1 MALDEIRNIKIKKV
15 EELRK
20 SGVDPYPA
28 SSSRTNSVKEAIEN
42 YDEWKENKEITLAGR
57 IMARRGH
64 GGLMF
69 FDVNDGSGKIQGCLK
84 EDIIGDE
91 NFKKFQDFIDTGDF
105 IEISGTLFKTKQDE
119 KTLLTTHYSLLTKAL
134 LPLPEKWHGLQDTEE
149 RLRKRYLDFI
159 FNAESREIVGKRAI
173 FWNAVREFHVK
184 NGFLEVETPVLET
197 TVGGA
202 DATPFK
208 THHNALDIDIYL
220 RISAGELWQKRLMV
234 AGFNK
239 TFEIGRI
246 FRNEGMSAEH
256 LQDYTQ
262 CEAYWA
268 YADYRDMYKFLQDC
282 YRYVAEK
289 TFGTLEFRINNF
301 DINLG
306 KDWPLVDY
314 SEEVKKQTGIDIWKT
329 SDKEIKN
336 KLKDL
341 GVEYNKVENRARLID
356 SLWKYC
362 RKNIG
367 GPAILINEP
376 KIVSPL
382 SKTSPGNPN
391 ITERFHF
398 IIAGSEVG
406 QGYSELNDPID
417 QRERFE
423 IQEKMRES
431 GDAEAQPMDE
441 DFVEA
446 LEYGMPPTAGHG
458 FSERLFSF
466 LMNKPIRETQIF
478 PLMKPR

>member
-1 MALDEIRNIKIKKV
+1 
-15 EELRK
+15 
-20 SGVDPYPA
+20 
-28 SSSRTNSVKEAIEN
+28 
-42 YDEWKENKEITLAGR
+42 
-57 IMARRGH
+57 MARREH
-64 GGLMF
+64 GGSIF
-69 FDVNDGSGKIQGCLK
+69 FDLRDGSTSFNKTQNESLTTSVNSKIQGFIK
-84 EDIIGDE
+84 EDVIGKDSFARFLE
-91 NFKKFQDFIDTGDF
+91 LVDIGDF
-105 IEISGTLFKTKQDE
+105 IEIRGTLFKTKKE
-119 KTLLTTHYSLLTKAL
+119 ERTLEVTGFKILSKAL

-159 FNAESREIVGKRAI
+159 FNPESRQVVEKRAI
-173 FWNAVREFHVK
+173 FWNAVREFHVN
-184 NGFLEVETPVLET
+184 NGFLEVDTPVLET

-202 DATPFK
+202 DAMPFK
-208 THHNALDIDIYL
+208 THHHALDIDVYL

-234 AGFNK
+234 AGFEK

-268 YADYRDMYKFLQDC
+268 YADYKDMYKFLQEC
-282 YRYVAEK
+282 YRCVAKK
-289 TFGTLEFRINNF
+289 TFGTLKFKISGF
-301 DINLG
+301 DIDLAA
-306 KDWPLVDY
+306 DWPLIDY
-314 SEEVKKQTGIDIWKT
+314 SEEIKKHTDLDIWKA

-336 KLKDL
+336 RLEDLKI
-341 GVEYNKVENRARLID
+341 EYSIENRARLID
-356 SLWKYC
+356 SVWKYC

-382 SKTSPGNPN
+382 AKSSSKDPN
-391 ITERFHF
+391 VTERFHF

-423 IQEKMRES
+423 DQEKMRKL
-431 GDAEAQPMDE
+431 GDQEAQMADH
-441 DFVEA
+441 DFIEA

-466 LMNKPIRETQIF
+466 LMGKPVRETQIF
-478 PLMKPR
+478 PLMRPKDK